1 MLGYYEL
8 TVGLI
13 VLVLLFYAALTRK
26 YLTLH
31 GSIAGVVIGV
41 AILAIG
47 GIRWLIPL
55 IVFMLLGSLSTRA
68 GRKMKNAVRARD
80 EADRGLKNVMA
91 NGIPPLVF
99 AVLLMI
105 SSRNLWSLAYTASIA
120 SATSDTFSTELGL
133 LSGALPRR
141 ISRPGELVKR
151 GFSGGITPLGL
162 ISGVIAAATI
172 GLLAAGVDVIRSDPR
187 LVSVAV
193 VSGFA
198 GDCIDSLMGDV
209 LQAKYVCNPGGHLV
223 EEKDSCGGDA
233 RLVSGCRFIN
243 NHVVNFVSN
252 LLAGFLAI
260 SLIIWLSPGWVG

>member
-1 MLGYYEL
+1 MPGYYEL

-13 VLVLLFYAALTRK
+13 VLALLFYVALTRK
-26 YLTLH
+26 YLTLQ
-31 GSIAGVVIGV
+31 GSMAGAAIGV

-47 GIRWLIPL
+47 GIRWLVLL

-68 GRKMKNAVRARD
+68 GRRMKDVRVRD

-99 AVLLMI
+99 AALLAI
-105 SSRNLWSLAYTASIA
+105 SSRSMWSLAYAASIA

-133 LSGALPRR
+133 LSRTLPRR
-141 ISRPGELVKR
+141 ISRPNESVRR

-162 ISGVIAAATI
+162 MSGVIAAATI

-187 LVSVAV
+187 LVSAVV

-209 LQAKYVCNPGGHLV
+209 LQAKYVCNPGGQLV
-223 EEKDSCGGDA
+223 EERDSCGGAA
-233 RLVSGCRFIN
+233 RLVSGCRFVN

-252 LLAGFLAI
+252 FLAGFLAI
-260 SLIIWLSPGWVG
+260 SLIMGFFPVWAG